1 MENLEKSWNFE
12 MVISRPGKVTSFGK
26 VMEFCY
32 IHMFIYV
39 EFKIIHMFLKGRLEL

>member
-12 MVISRPGKVTSFGK
+12 MLFSRPGK

-32 IHMFIYV
+32 INIFMSFSCA
-39 EFKIIHMFLKGRLEL
+39 EFEIINMLLK